1 MIKQKPEL
9 SLDDL
14 NGVSGGDFLGGLS
27 SMIALAAARLEGGT
41 GHGAG
46 GSIQQQ
52 GIGASSSKVNA
63 SLHRIESQLRPS

>member
-1 MIKQKPEL
+1 
-9 SLDDL
+9 
-14 NGVSGGDFLGGLS
+14 
-27 SMIALAAARLEGGT
+27 MIALAAARLEGGT

-52 GIGASSSKVNA
+52 GISASSSKVNA